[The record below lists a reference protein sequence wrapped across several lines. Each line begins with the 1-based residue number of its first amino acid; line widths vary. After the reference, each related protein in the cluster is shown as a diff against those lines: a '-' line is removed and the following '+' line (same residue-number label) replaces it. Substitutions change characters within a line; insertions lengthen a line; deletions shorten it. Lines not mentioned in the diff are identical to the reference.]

1 MVQFQKRR
9 RMNKEYAVGLDI
21 GGTHI
26 TAAIIDIVSMKVIDF
41 SLHKESFDSN
51 LPVEE
56 VMTIWEKAIRTSI
69 ENSKVEKPTGLAIC
83 MPGPFDYINGVCW
96 IKGQSKYEHFYGLNV
111 RDLFQDK
118 LNLSTD
124 FPILFENDAVCFGKG
139 EVFKDSDNLSKKVMA
154 ITLGTGLG
162 ACFID
167 KGESICT
174 GNLVPKDGEIYDQP
188 YKDGIAEDYVSARGL
203 IAGYFALSGKKL
215 NNGLELFNLAKAE
228 DEMAIKVFEEMGE
241 DLAAIVIPWLEK
253 FSADSFIIGGKIANA
268 SEFFLPTFI
277 KKIKGAGSKVDVSI
291 STDNEIAALLGATSL
306 LYKA

>member
-1 MVQFQKRR
+1 
-9 RMNKEYAVGLDI
+9 MNKEYAVGLDI

-26 TAAIIDIVSMKVIDF
+26 TAAVIDIVNMKVVDF

-51 LPVEE
+51 MPVEE
-56 VMTIWEKAIRTSI
+56 VMDIWEQAIRTSFR
-69 ENSKVEKPTGLAIC
+69 NSKVEKTTGLAIC
-83 MPGPFDYINGVCW
+83 MPGPFDYTNGVCW

-118 LNLSTD
+118 LNLSSD

-167 KGESICT
+167 KGESIST
-174 GNLVPKDGEIYDQP
+174 GNLVPKDGEIYDLP
-188 YKDGIAEDYVSARGL
+188 YKEGIAEDYVSARGL
-203 IAGYFALSGKKL
+203 IAGYFALSGKKI
-215 NNGLELFNLAKAE
+215 NNGLALFNLAKTG
-228 DEMAIKVFEEMGE
+228 DTMAVKVFETMGE
-241 DLAAIVIPWLEK
+241 DLAAIVLPWLEK

-268 SEFFLPTFI
+268 SEFFLPVFNN
-277 KKIKGAGSKVDVSI
+277 KIKEAGSNVTVSI
-291 STDNEIAALLGATSL
+291 STDNEIAALLGATSM
-306 LYKA
+306 LYIA

>member
-1 MVQFQKRR
+1 
-9 RMNKEYAVGLDI
+9 MNKEYAVGLDI

-26 TAAIIDIVSMKVIDF
+26 TAAIIDITAMKVIDF
-41 SLHKESFDSN
+41 SLYKESFDSN

-69 ENSKVEKPTGLAIC
+69 ENSKVEKTTGLAVC
-83 MPGPFDYINGVCW
+83 MPGPFDYEKGVCW
-96 IKGQSKYEHFYGLNV
+96 IKDQSKYEHFYGLNV

-118 LNLSTD
+118 LNLSND

-139 EVFKDSDNLSKKVMA
+139 EVFKDASNLSKKVMA

-167 KGESICT
+167 KGESIST
-174 GNLVPKDGEIYDQP
+174 GDSVPKDGEIYDLH
-188 YKDGIAEDYVSARGL
+188 YKEGIAEDYVSARGL
-203 IAGYFALSGKKL
+203 VAGYFALSGKKL
-215 NNGLELFNLAKAE
+215 NNGLELFNLAKTG
-228 DEMAIKVFEEMGE
+228 DETAIKVFEEMGE
-241 DLAAIVIPWLEK
+241 DLAAIVTPWLEN

-268 SEFFLPTFI
+268 SEFFLPVFN
-277 KKIKGAGSKVDVSI
+277 KKIKESGSNVSVSI

-306 LYKA
+306 LYTV